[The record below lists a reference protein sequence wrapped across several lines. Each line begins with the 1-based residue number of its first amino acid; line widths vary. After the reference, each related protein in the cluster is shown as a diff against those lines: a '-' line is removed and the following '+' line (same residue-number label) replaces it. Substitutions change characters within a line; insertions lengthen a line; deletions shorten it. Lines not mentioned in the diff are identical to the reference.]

1 MSVRVLIVDDHAI
14 VRDGLR
20 QILEREPNIHIV
32 GEAANG
38 RVAVSEVV
46 RLHPDIVLM
55 DITMPELN
63 GIDATRRI
71 RKACPNTHVLILSVH
86 DTAEYIHHALQAG
99 ASGYLHKN
107 VSKKEL
113 IHAVLRVSR
122 GQRFLDARAADR
134 MRKVSVSHRR
144 PSARSPLEQLSSRER
159 EILQLAAEGKS
170 SAAIA
175 RVTGLSPKTVDTYR
189 SRLMAKLGVDSF
201 SDLIRFM
208 IEHGLTPPD

>member
-1 MSVRVLIVDDHAI
+1 MSVSVLIVDDHAI

-20 QILEREPNIHIV
+20 QILEREPGLSVI

-38 RVAVSEVV
+38 RDAVSNAV

-71 RKACPNTHVLILSVH
+71 RKACPNTRVLILSVH
-86 DTAEYIHHALQAG
+86 DTAEYIHRALQAG
-99 ASGYLHKN
+99 ADGYLHKD

-113 IHAVLRVSR
+113 IQAVLRVSR
-122 GQRFLDARAADR
+122 GQQHLDARATDR
-134 MRKVSVSHRR
+134 MRKVSASHSR
-144 PSARSPLEQLSSRER
+144 PSTRSPLEQLSSRER

>member
-1 MSVRVLIVDDHAI
+1 MSVTVLLVDDHAI

-20 QILEREPNIHIV
+20 HILQEEPNIKVV

-38 RVAVSEVV
+38 RDAVTETMRLRPDVV
-46 RLHPDIVLM
+46 IM

-63 GIDATRRI
+63 GIDATYRI
-71 RKACPNTHVLILSVH
+71 RKACPGTRVLILTVH
-86 DTAEYIHHALQAG
+86 DTAEYIHQTLQAG
-99 ASGYLHKN
+99 ADGYLHKD
-107 VSKKEL
+107 VSKKDL
-113 IHAVLRVSR
+113 IQAILRVSR
-122 GQRFLDARAADR
+122 GQQHLDARATDR
-134 MRKVSVSHRR
+134 MRKVSASHSR